1 MIFKCPRCR
10 ATVATPSS
18 FDHTLTEIPCGNCGE
33 MLPSPQHGG
42 IVTPERKPS
51 IWSRFQQWLN
61 VLAALIAIFVMIP
74 SQVSAGPKLS
84 DKPQVIKLQRF
95 RKALWKVHVTVKG
108 KPGDFLLDTGGGI
121 TLLSREFSKGIEC
134 KFWGRNTGYN
144 MFGKRGDEPH
154 CDNVEIKAGDVA
166 LTPVSIG
173 TIDFGEQ
180 FPGDKSP
187 DGLLSLD
194 AFDGKIITLDQKAG
208 TLTIETPK
216 SLVSRVRKMKELPF
230 RISRECSARCLSAFL
245 GVPTAKGMTWLILDS
260 GAGGVSLIS
269 KDHAQLFGLDPN
281 AKEQQLKFAAA
292 PDVPINSPVLVT
304 DMIMDGNLGQPFMS
318 QYVMSFDLVHGR
330 LWIAKAG

>member
-1 MIFKCPRCR
+1 
-10 ATVATPSS
+10 
-18 FDHTLTEIPCGNCGE
+18 
-33 MLPSPQHGG
+33 
-42 IVTPERKPS
+42 
-51 IWSRFQQWLN
+51 
-61 VLAALIAIFVMIP
+61 
-74 SQVSAGPKLS
+74 
-84 DKPQVIKLQRF
+84 
-95 RKALWKVHVTVKG
+95 
-108 KPGDFLLDTGGGI
+108 
-121 TLLSREFSKGIEC
+121 
-134 KFWGRNTGYN
+134 
-144 MFGKRGDEPH
+144 MFGKRSEGPH
-154 CDNVEIKAGDVA
+154 CDNVQIMAGDVA
-166 LTPVSIG
+166 LTPVNVG
-173 TIDFGEQ
+173 KIDFKGQ
-180 FPGDKSP
+180 FAGDVAP

-216 SLVSRVRKMKELPF
+216 SLVSRVKKMKELPF